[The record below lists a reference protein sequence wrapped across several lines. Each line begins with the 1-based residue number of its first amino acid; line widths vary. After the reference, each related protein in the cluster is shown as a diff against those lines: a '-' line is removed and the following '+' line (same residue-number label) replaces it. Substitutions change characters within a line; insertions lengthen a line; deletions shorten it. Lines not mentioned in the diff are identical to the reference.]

1 MTPAKPTLAP
11 QDRPL
16 QARRTPTRTLYAL
29 VLLLAAAGPA
39 QAYVDPGTGMLAIQ
53 GLIALVIG
61 IVAFVRHPIQ
71 TVRDWIARWRH
82 RKDGDA

>member
-1 MTPAKPTLAP
+1 ML
-11 QDRPL
+11 DHH
-16 QARRTPTRTLYAL
+16 RRNAMRIVYVL
-29 VLLLAAAGPA
+29 VILLTGAAPA